1 MSEDERKL
9 LHTVERH
16 QFIDN
21 LRHDATNQ
29 GAFDKAMWHLDH
41 PVPGTDF
48 FLKPSDHG
56 AGAARVYAA
65 AEPEPLWRT
74 LWTRERKALTPK
86 HRAVLDA
93 LLLDMRPRVAA
104 RIAGVGKDTV
114 YDCFRRIFPQHFAAC
129 HRALLLSAT
138 QVNR

>member
-9 LHTVERH
+9 LHAVERR
-16 QFIDN
+16 QFIDR

-48 FLKPSDHG
+48 YLKPSDHG

-74 LWTRERKALTPK
+74 LWKRERATLPPTG
-86 HRAVLDA
+86 RSVLDA
-93 LLLDMRPRVAA
+93 LLVDWRTAPAAKIAAASRP
-104 RIAGVGKDTV
+104 TV
-114 YDCFRRIFPQHFAAC
+114 DRWKKLFQKIFAQCFQAWERDFGQR
-129 HRALLLSAT
+129 
-138 QVNR
+138 